1 MTPEYVTRL
10 GKAWFDAMVEA
21 TPEKELFSL
30 PKFEHRLIRER
41 QGNEAMIL
49 MRQLRRRFG
58 TIPEWVNEKVAQ
70 ADLSSLEVW
79 SLRFVDAQ
87 SLDAVFT
94 DKG

>member
-1 MTPEYVTRL
+1 
-10 GKAWFDAMVEA
+10 
-21 TPEKELFSL
+21 
-30 PKFEHRLIRER
+30 
-41 QGNEAMIL
+41 MIL

-87 SLDAVFT
+87 SLDAVFA